1 MIQGKKRLKSI
12 GNEATLEAFF
22 SRVFPYLLLLFASFI
37 PFAIYFRSGMDFPSG
52 DDSLWHRIWAWDL
65 AEGWK
70 NGFFGITPSHTLMG
84 NLGLGTYLFY
94 GGLSHEMVA
103 LLHVIFPFL
112 SINWSWKIL
121 TVSMTYLM
129 GIWMYWLGKKLC
141 KNDLCALMLALCL
154 IFSPYRINCVLYRAA
169 YPEAF
174 ALSFAP
180 LLFLGVYNLG
190 HGDFRPQSFL
200 SCVFGV
206 SCMVLC
212 HPFTS
217 MSFIIAALIYLLL
230 NYKGLLPAFH
240 NKQAIILTACSV
252 VLVFCLISFYFFP
265 MMHYKNSGLYNI
277 SDNQL
282 MWINAE
288 HLAWSTGY
296 SDQFSGFLRPDWIEH
311 LVPEQYHFPN
321 ISGESWLSW
330 VLDYVNFGFFGAL
343 GVFLL
348 CFLGKKNRPFLGAYL
363 SAGVSLFCLCLTKR
377 AEMFLIAPIF
387 SIALFLIGTSK
398 EEKWDRE
405 MARREIEEE
414 TKDPSFYWLLVLFV
428 ACFILMFVGDV
439 WYSMPSLFYTAQF
452 AWRFWGLTLFLAVI
466 IVALATRPFAQKKYV
481 QGGLAMLFAL
491 SFLSCMG
498 PIDKRFVSYS
508 GQNGGPEPSISLVQ
522 STKKQGSQNEYV
534 PMVFRQ
540 SDYRSEYSA
549 SLYPTIRK
557 QIYGNSPYRWGM
569 ENYLTPAFLEGSG
582 SLTITSLHSPEAT
595 FDVVISSDTALVQLP
610 QFYYE
615 GYEMVL
621 SGDSSYQ
628 VKGIYVDGLVSF
640 NLKKGAYQASLK
652 WVGLTSYRVGVPLFF
667 VGLVGCVALYV
678 VPTAWNY
685 RHKKEEKEGEKA
697 A

>member
-12 GNEATLEAFF
+12 GNEAILEAFF

-321 ISGESWLSW
+321 ISGES
-330 VLDYVNFGFFGAL
+330 
-343 GVFLL
+343 
-348 CFLGKKNRPFLGAYL
+348 
-363 SAGVSLFCLCLTKR
+363 
-377 AEMFLIAPIF
+377 
-387 SIALFLIGTSK
+387 
-398 EEKWDRE
+398 
-405 MARREIEEE
+405 
-414 TKDPSFYWLLVLFV
+414 
-428 ACFILMFVGDV
+428 
-439 WYSMPSLFYTAQF
+439 
-452 AWRFWGLTLFLAVI
+452 
-466 IVALATRPFAQKKYV
+466 
-481 QGGLAMLFAL
+481 
-491 SFLSCMG
+491 
-498 PIDKRFVSYS
+498 
-508 GQNGGPEPSISLVQ
+508 
-522 STKKQGSQNEYV
+522 
-534 PMVFRQ
+534 
-540 SDYRSEYSA
+540 
-549 SLYPTIRK
+549 
-557 QIYGNSPYRWGM
+557 
-569 ENYLTPAFLEGSG
+569 
-582 SLTITSLHSPEAT
+582 
-595 FDVVISSDTALVQLP
+595 
-610 QFYYE
+610 
-615 GYEMVL
+615 
-621 SGDSSYQ
+621 
-628 VKGIYVDGLVSF
+628 
-640 NLKKGAYQASLK
+640 
-652 WVGLTSYRVGVPLFF
+652 
-667 VGLVGCVALYV
+667 
-678 VPTAWNY
+678 
-685 RHKKEEKEGEKA
+685 
-697 A
+697 